1 MVEIPFFPVPAGKEE
16 KIMNKTIGQRIRECR
31 KAMGMTQEE
40 LEVVSCIPKATLSA
54 YERDKVD
61 IKMGTIKELA
71 RIFHTTAGYL
81 IDGDEPEY
89 DEDIM
94 QVVRMLQEMPVELR
108 KVAVEQVKVLSKIKM

>member
-1 MVEIPFFPVPAGKEE
+1 
-16 KIMNKTIGQRIRECR
+16 MNKTIGQRIKECR

-40 LEVVSCIPKATLSA
+40 LAVVSCIPKSTLSA
-54 YERDKVD
+54 YECDKVD

-81 IDGDEPEY
+81 IDGDEAEY

-94 QVVRMLQEMPVELR
+94 QVVKMLQEMPEELR
-108 KVAVEQVKVLSKIKM
+108 KVAVEQVKALNGLGNIG